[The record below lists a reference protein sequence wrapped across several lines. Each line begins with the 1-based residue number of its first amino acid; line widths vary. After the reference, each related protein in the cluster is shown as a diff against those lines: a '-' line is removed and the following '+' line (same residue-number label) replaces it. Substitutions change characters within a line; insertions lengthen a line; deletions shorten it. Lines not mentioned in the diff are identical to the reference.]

1 MLRTTLL
8 SCALLLAGGLAH
20 AADTADK
27 TDSAAAKLPPV
38 KPGWTLLP
46 GEVPDAKIE
55 RIVNEDDSARIEEL
69 RVRGQVQK
77 VTVHLK
83 NSVFPDYE
91 IQMSDGERELPAS
104 RFVVPSGS
112 AGGTIGKR
120 VWRVLDF

>member
-8 SCALLLAGGLAH
+8 SCALLLTGGLAH
-20 AADTADK
+20 AADKAD
-27 TDSAAAKLPPV
+27 AAAKLPPV

-46 GEVPDAKIE
+46 DEVPEAKVE
-55 RIVNEDDSARIEEL
+55 RIVNEDDGTRIEEL

-83 NSVFPDYE
+83 NSIFPDYE
-91 IQMSDGERELPAS
+91 IQMSAADHELPVS
-104 RFVVPSGS
+104 KFVVPTGTS
-112 AGGTIGKR
+112 GGTVGKR